1 VNILVTD
8 EAEKFAFDDR
18 AAQRF
23 AELDSI

>member
-1 VNILVTD
+1 MLVTD
-8 EAEKFAFDDR
+8 EAERFVFDDR